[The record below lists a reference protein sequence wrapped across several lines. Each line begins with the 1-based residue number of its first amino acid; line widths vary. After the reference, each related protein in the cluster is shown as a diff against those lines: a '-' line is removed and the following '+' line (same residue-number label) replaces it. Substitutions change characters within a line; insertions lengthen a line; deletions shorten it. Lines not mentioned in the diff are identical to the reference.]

1 MSTKI
6 TARRTATRKTGNTKG
21 TVKTT
26 TKTTV
31 DPKKIST
38 AKNRTVSKK
47 GKASV
52 NAVKGS

>member
-1 MSTKI
+1 MSTKV
-6 TARRTATRKTGNTKG
+6 TVRRTATRKTGNTKG

-38 AKNRTVSKK
+38 SKSRTVSKK
-47 GKASV
+47 GKPNV
-52 NAVKGS
+52 NYVKVS